1 MILLLQIEE
10 LKKQLEITDQQSRQ
24 VSDEQKKFEKKT
36 SNLDAKLH
44 HLEQMLQDNDV
55 KYREEVS
62 TFWDLHT
69 VQYNLFFVWLMSIIA
84 HDTDTPTCSTVFV
97 SPLWMIDMLIDLTCR

>member
-1 MILLLQIEE
+1 MIWLSQIEE

-44 HLEQMLQDNDV
+44 HLEQMLQDNDT

-69 VQYNLFFVWLMSIIA
+69 VHYNLSFVWLIMSIIA
-84 HDTDTPTCSTVFV
+84 HNTHTPTCCICI
-97 SPLWMIDMLIDLTCR
+97 PLWSIDIPIDLTCR